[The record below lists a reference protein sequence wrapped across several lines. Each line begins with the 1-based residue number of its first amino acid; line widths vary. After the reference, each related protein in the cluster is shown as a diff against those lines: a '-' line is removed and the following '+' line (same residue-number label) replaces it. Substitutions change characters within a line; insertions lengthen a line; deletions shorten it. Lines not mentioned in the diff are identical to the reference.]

1 MGKESSSM
9 LKVPEVAERLGVLS
23 STVRI
28 WCRNGRFPHAVQQ
41 ETLRGPVW
49 LIPESDLEGFEKR
62 GRGRPRKEK
71 KEQEAA

>member
-1 MGKESSSM
+1 MGKEHKTM
-9 LKVPEVAERLGVLS
+9 LKVPEVAERLGVLN

-28 WCRNGRFPHAVQQ
+28 WCRSGRFPNAVQE

-49 LIPESDLEGFEKR
+49 LIPESDIEGFEKR

-71 KEQEAA
+71 KEAA